1 MFSGGAGDGRVAA
14 AERDVGGRGSLR
26 FLTRRVLF
34 YILTAWAAITLNF
47 AIPRLM
53 PGNPVQ
59 ALLARFR
66 GQISPA
72 ATASFTK
79 LFGLNNAGLWSQ
91 YWTYLSHLAHGDL
104 GISFSYYPSTVS
116 QVILTSL
123 PWTAVL
129 IGAATIL
136 SFVLGTVLGIMSGW
150 WRGSWMDSLLPVTTF
165 LGSIPYFWFGL
176 LAVFFLSV
184 HLGWFPL
191 SGGSGT
197 TTPIALSGAFL
208 ASASYHAVLPAATI
222 VVSSVGGWMLG
233 MRNMMVTTQS
243 EDYVL
248 MAEARGLSRRRI
260 MVTYAARNA
269 ILPSLASFA
278 MSLGFVVSGA
288 ILVEIV
294 FSYPGLGYVLFQA
307 VTNNDYPLMQGV
319 FLIITM
325 AVLGAN
331 FVADLV
337 YVLLDPRT
345 RQVR

>member
-1 MFSGGAGDGRVAA
+1 
-14 AERDVGGRGSLR
+14 LR
-26 FLTRRVLF
+26 YLSRRVLF
-34 YILTAWAAITLNF
+34 YLLTLWAAITLNF

-59 ALLARFR
+59 SLLSRFR
-66 GQISPA
+66 GQVSPA
-72 ATASFTK
+72 ATASFAK
-79 LFGLNNAGLWSQ
+79 LFGLNHASLWSQ
-91 YWTYLSHLAHGDL
+91 YGNYLSQLAHGDL
-104 GISFSYYPSTVS
+104 GISFSYYPSTVA
-116 QVILTSL
+116 QVIFTSL

-129 IGAATIL
+129 IGVATVL
-136 SFVLGTVLGIMSGW
+136 SFLLGTVLGIMSGW
-150 WRGSWMDSLLPVTTF
+150 WRGSWMDSLLPITTF

-176 LAVFFLSV
+176 LAVFFLSYRL
-184 HLGWFPL
+184 HWFPL
-191 SGGSGT
+191 SGGSATG
-197 TTPIALSGAFL
+197 TPIGLTGSFI
-208 ASASYHAVLPAATI
+208 ASALYHAILPAGTI
-222 VVSSVGGWMLG
+222 VVASVGGWMLG
-233 MRNMMVTTQS
+233 MRNMMVTTRS

-319 FLIITM
+319 FLIVTI
-325 AVLGAN
+325 AVLAAN
-331 FVADLV
+331 FLADLA
-337 YVLLDPRT
+337 YVALDPRT
-345 RQVR
+345 RQAR

>member
-1 MFSGGAGDGRVAA
+1 
-14 AERDVGGRGSLR
+14 
-26 FLTRRVLF
+26 VLF
-34 YILTAWAAITLNF
+34 YLLTLWAAITLNF

-59 ALLARFR
+59 AMLSRFR
-66 GQISPA
+66 GQVSPA
-72 ATASFTK
+72 ATASFAK
-79 LFGLNNAGLWSQ
+79 LFGLNHASLWSQ
-91 YWTYLSHLAHGDL
+91 YTTYLSHLAHGDL
-104 GISFSYYPSTVS
+104 GISFSYYPSTAA
-116 QVILTSL
+116 QVIFTSL

-129 IGAATIL
+129 IGVATIL
-136 SFVLGTVLGIMSGW
+136 SFVIGTVLGIMSGW
-150 WRGSWMDSLLPVTTF
+150 WRGSWMDALLPVTTF

-176 LAVFFLSV
+176 LAAFVLADKL
-184 HLGWFPL
+184 HWFPL

-197 TTPIALSGAFL
+197 DIPVALTGTFL
-208 ASASYHAVLPAATI
+208 ASAAYHAILPAGTI

-248 MAEARGLSRRRI
+248 MAEAKGLSRQRI

-294 FSYPGLGYVLFQA
+294 FSYPGLGYVLYQA

-319 FLIITM
+319 FLMVTV
-325 AVLGAN
+325 AVLAAN
-331 FVADLV
+331 FIADLA
-337 YVLLDPRT
+337 YVTLDPRT
-345 RQVR
+345 RQAR